1 MTPLASMS
9 RIARHMKR
17 RVSRDPNWPDVG
29 SVARPPIDE
38 HIAHYLQIPVREA
51 TPDEDE
57 CKRMRGLGQFLA
69 RQDRWSDL
77 AAKIRLAE
85 RERSKTP
92 GGMPVTDLLAF
103 GARHDVVAAA
113 EHAISEGLPA
123 SSPAL
128 LSGIG
133 GLEAVLSE
141 HKSDPAIALIVA
153 LAHIDIGWAW
163 RGSSPED
170 DVPKK
175 HRSAF
180 AAHFDRAGKLL
191 DGFNGIELDSPALSA
206 ARCALLPS
214 LRNPRVRV
222 ADDYED
228 LIDLDPS
235 NERHMRA
242 MGNHLLPRWFGTYP
256 QLELEARRT
265 ASRTQDIWGDAGYT
279 WVMFD
284 AIANDKGAREI
295 VDVDFFVDGLRDI
308 LRHRP
313 GQTTANLLAA
323 YCAVSL
329 PHHGPTAPIT
339 DATDWI
345 IRDHMTELHPLIWA
359 HAAEGFDNAT
369 PVTSISRFAAHGKAR
384 ALYVLGNLFEDE
396 IADGLEIIFTPDGVQ
411 IGA

>member
-9 RIARHMKR
+9 KLARELKR
-17 RVSRDPNWPDVG
+17 RVSRNPDWTDPKP
-29 SVARPPIDE
+29 VANPPLD
-38 HIAHYLQIPVREA
+38 ADAVRLLQIPVREV
-51 TPDEDE
+51 TPDDDE
-57 CKRMRGLGQFLA
+57 CKRLRALGQFLA

-77 AAKIRLAE
+77 STKIRLSE

-92 GGMPVTDLLAF
+92 GGMPVVDLLTY

-113 EHAISEGLPA
+113 EHAISEGIPA
-123 SSPAL
+123 TSPAL

-133 GLEAVLSE
+133 GLEAVLE
-141 HKSDPAIALIVA
+141 ENPTDPAIALIVA

-163 RGSSPED
+163 RGSFAEE
-170 DVPKK
+170 DVPKSNK
-175 HRSAF
+175 SSF
-180 AAHFDRAGKLL
+180 SAHFDRAGKLL
-191 DGFNGIELDSPALSA
+191 DGFNGIELDSPALAA
-206 ARCALLPS
+206 ARCALLPG

-265 ASRTQDIWGDAGYT
+265 ASRTQDVWGDAGYS

-295 VDVDFFVDGLRDI
+295 VDVDFFIDGLRDI
-308 LRHRP
+308 LRRRP
-313 GQTTANLLAA
+313 GQSTANLLAA
-323 YCAVSL
+323 YCAVSI
-329 PHHGPTAPIT
+329 PRNGPTAPI
-339 DATDWI
+339 AASANWV

-359 HAAEGFDNAT
+359 HATEGFDNAT
-369 PVTSISRFAAHGKAR
+369 PVTSVSRFAAHGKAR
-384 ALYVLGNLFEDE
+384 ALHVLSNLFADE
-396 IADGLEIIFTPDGVQ
+396 IADGLEIVFTPDGVR
-411 IGA
+411 INV